1 MHPPA
6 QRCALTS
13 LAAGAAFALF
23 ITTCFLCAAAFI
35 SVLEKYGPVQ
45 ACLAG
50 AGVFLSADPGGRGEL
65 LGVQAAAAAS
75 KLNIAAERAAK
86 SAAQSMLADP
96 MLLAT
101 GLQIVRAIGIKR
113 LLPILA
119 IGGVAPRHHRRAAPA
134 HPTRPRPNQPN
145 SSKSELENFVVS
157 PPRASIGIRPRGAQ
171 HLSLRSDVL
180 RHHANATRISR
191 RLPLKASP

>member
-1 MHPPA
+1 MF
-6 QRCALTS
+6 QRIIDGISASTGTTVRLTS

-50 AGVFLSADPGGRGEL
+50 AGVFFL
-65 LGVQAAAAAS
+65 LTLAAS
-75 KLNIAAERAAK
+75 VSYWAYKRQLRKEAHIAAERAAK
-86 SAAQSMLADP
+86 STAQSMLADP

-119 IGGVAPRHHRRAAPA
+119 IGGVALGIMASRAGVSDEAQAEPA
-134 HPTRPRPNQPN
+134 
-145 SSKSELENFVVS
+145 E
-157 PPRASIGIRPRGAQ
+157 
-171 HLSLRSDVL
+171 
-180 RHHANATRISR
+180 
-191 RLPLKASP
+191 

>member
-1 MHPPA
+1 MF
-6 QRCALTS
+6 QRIIDGISASTGTTVRLTS

-35 SVLEKYGPVQ
+35 SVLNNYGPVQ

-50 AGVFLSADPGGRGEL
+50 AGVFFLQTL
-65 LGVQAAAAAS
+65 AAAVSYRAYKRELRKQAQ
-75 KLNIAAERAAK
+75 IAAERAAK

-101 GLQIVRAIGIKR
+101 GLQIVRAIGVKR

-119 IGGVAPRHHRRAAPA
+119 IGGVALGILASRAAGMSDEVSAEPA
-134 HPTRPRPNQPN
+134 
-145 SSKSELENFVVS
+145 E
-157 PPRASIGIRPRGAQ
+157 
-171 HLSLRSDVL
+171 
-180 RHHANATRISR
+180 
-191 RLPLKASP
+191 

>member
-1 MHPPA
+1 MF
-6 QRCALTS
+6 QRIVDSISASTGTTVRLTS

-50 AGVFLSADPGGRGEL
+50 AGIFFLL
-65 LGVQAAAAAS
+65 TVAAAATYWGYKRAVQ
-75 KLNIAAERAAK
+75 KRARIAAERAAK
-86 SAAQSMLADP
+86 SAAQSMLTDP

-119 IGGVAPRHHRRAAPA
+119 IGGVALGIMASRGGAAEDAAAEPA
-134 HPTRPRPNQPN
+134 
-145 SSKSELENFVVS
+145 E
-157 PPRASIGIRPRGAQ
+157 
-171 HLSLRSDVL
+171 
-180 RHHANATRISR
+180 
-191 RLPLKASP
+191 

>member
-1 MHPPA
+1 MF
-6 QRCALTS
+6 QRIIDGISASTGTTMRLTS
-13 LAAGAAFALF
+13 LAAGAALALF

-50 AGVFLSADPGGRGEL
+50 AGIFFLLTLTAAGSYWGYKRE
-65 LGVQAAAAAS
+65 VQRRAR
-75 KLNIAAERAAK
+75 IAAERAAK
-86 SAAQSMLADP
+86 AGASSMLADP

-119 IGGVAPRHHRRAAPA
+119 IGGVALGIMASRAGVTDEASVEPA
-134 HPTRPRPNQPN
+134 
-145 SSKSELENFVVS
+145 E
-157 PPRASIGIRPRGAQ
+157 
-171 HLSLRSDVL
+171 
-180 RHHANATRISR
+180 
-191 RLPLKASP
+191 

>member
-1 MHPPA
+1 MF
-6 QRCALTS
+6 QRIIDGISASTGTTVRLTS

-50 AGVFLSADPGGRGEL
+50 AGVFFL
-65 LGVQAAAAAS
+65 LTLTAAVSYWSYKRQLRREAH
-75 KLNIAAERAAK
+75 IAAERAAK
-86 SAAQSMLADP
+86 SAAHSMLTDP

-119 IGGVAPRHHRRAAPA
+119 IGGVALGIMASRTGVSDEASAEPA
-134 HPTRPRPNQPN
+134 
-145 SSKSELENFVVS
+145 E
-157 PPRASIGIRPRGAQ
+157 
-171 HLSLRSDVL
+171 
-180 RHHANATRISR
+180 
-191 RLPLKASP
+191 